1 MFEVR
6 HRSSRIILQLVLA
19 LLTIPFLL
27 PLVEMVRG
35 AFAGR
40 GFHNFVVVWQTG
52 VIPTFFKNSILV
64 SLGVIA
70 LVYAGS
76 MTAAFG
82 FAKLRVPGKELFFWM
97 MLVALTLPEVV
108 LLSPLFVTFIKL
120 QLYNTLFAVILP
132 LAALQLPFAILLAR
146 NYVAGVPSDLIDASR
161 IDGANLVQVFRYV
174 IMPLSKPIAAAI
186 VVLSLIGSWNSYLL
200 PLDLPARPLASGGDA
215 AAAVLHRRVRQRPD
229 EDPRRRRHGRHPDDP
244 RLRTRAEAVRAR
256 SVRRRTQVRSHLP
269 CPWFKS
275 TYVATSSRRR
285 ERRSHRRSTPA

>member
-6 HRSSRIILQLVLA
+6 HRSSRIILQLVLL

-70 LVYAGS
+70 LVYVGS

-97 MLVALTLPEVV
+97 MIVALTLPEVV

-146 NYVAGVPSDLIDASR
+146 NYVAGVPWDLVNASR
-161 IDGANLVQVFRYV
+161 IDGANLLQVFRYV

-200 PLDLPARPLASGGDA
+200 PLVFLQDRSRQGVTLLPQFFIGEYANDQTKIL
-215 AAAVLHRRVRQRPD
+215 AAAVMAAIPTIL
-229 EDPRRRRHGRHPDDP
+229 
-244 RLRTRAEAVRAR
+244 A
-256 SVRRRTQVRSHLP
+256 
-269 CPWFKS
+269 
-275 TYVATSSRRR
+275 YVLVQKQF
-285 ERRSHRRSTPA
+285 ERGLSAGALK

>member
-6 HRSSRIILQLVLA
+6 RRSSRILLQLVLA

-35 AFAGR
+35 AFAGL
-40 GFHNFVVVWQTG
+40 GFQNFVVVWETG
-52 VIPTFFKNSILV
+52 VIPTFFKNSILL

-70 LVYAGS
+70 LVVAGS

-82 FAKLRVPGKELFFWM
+82 FAKLHVFGKELYFWM

-146 NYVAGVPSDLIDASR
+146 NFVAGVPSDLVDASR
-161 IDGANLVQVFRYV
+161 IDGANLIQVFRFV
-174 IMPLSKPIAAAI
+174 IMPLSKPIVSAI
-186 VVLSLIGSWNSYLL
+186 VVLSLISSWNSYLL
-200 PLDLPARPLASGGDA
+200 PLVFLQDRSRQVVTLLPQFFIGEYANDQTKIL
-215 AAAVLHRRVRQRPD
+215 AAAVMAAIPTVL
-229 EDPRRRRHGRHPDDP
+229 
-244 RLRTRAEAVRAR
+244 A
-256 SVRRRTQVRSHLP
+256 
-269 CPWFKS
+269 
-275 TYVATSSRRR
+275 YVLVQKHF
-285 ERRSHRRSTPA
+285 ERGLSAGALK

>member
-6 HRSSRIILQLVLA
+6 HRSSRILLQLVLA
-19 LLTIPFLL
+19 LMTIPFLL

-70 LVYAGS
+70 LVYVGS

-97 MLVALTLPEVV
+97 MILALTLPEVV

-146 NYVAGVPSDLIDASR
+146 NFVAGVPWDLIDASR

-174 IMPLSKPIAAAI
+174 ILPLSKPIAAAI

-200 PLDLPARPLASGGDA
+200 PLVFLQDRSRQVVTLLPQFFIGEYANDQTKIL
-215 AAAVLHRRVRQRPD
+215 AAAVMAAIPTILAYV
-229 EDPRRRRHGRHPDDP
+229 
-244 RLRTRAEAVRAR
+244 LRAEAVRAR
-256 SVRRRTQVRSHLP
+256 SVGRRTQVRSP
-269 CPWFKS
+269 RSCPWFKS

>member
-6 HRSSRIILQLVLA
+6 RRSSRIILQLVLA

-35 AFAGR
+35 AFAGI
-40 GFHNFVVVWQTG
+40 GFQNFVVVWQTG

-82 FAKLRVPGKELFFWM
+82 FAKLQVPGKELYFWM

-108 LLSPLFVTFIKL
+108 LLSPLFVTFINL

-146 NYVAGVPSDLIDASR
+146 NYVTGVPSDLVDASR
-161 IDGANLVQVFRYV
+161 IDGANLVEVFRYV
-174 IMPLSKPIAAAI
+174 IVPLTKPIASAI
-186 VVLSLIGSWNSYLL
+186 IVLSLINSWNSYLL
-200 PLDLPARPLASGGDA
+200 PLIFLQDRSRQVVTLLPQFFSGEYTNDQTKIL
-215 AAAVLHRRVRQRPD
+215 AAAVMAAIPTVL
-229 EDPRRRRHGRHPDDP
+229 
-244 RLRTRAEAVRAR
+244 A
-256 SVRRRTQVRSHLP
+256 
-269 CPWFKS
+269 
-275 TYVATSSRRR
+275 YVLVQKHF
-285 ERRSHRRSTPA
+285 ERGLSAGALK